1 MTKEELSKYYYLKQE
16 IKQIEDKIKEIDSTF
31 MRASLINC
39 EKFERKLS
47 NPQEKRMILI
57 EKYEQKLEIAI
68 NKSIEELIKI
78 EEFINSIEDPEN
90 RMIFRYRYI
99 ELKSWNE
106 ISSLIHISRSAIFER
121 HNKISTLIGF
131 SV

>member
-1 MTKEELSKYYYLKQE
+1 MTKEELSKYYYFKQE

-68 NKSIEELIKI
+68 NKSIEELIKM

-121 HNKISTLIGF
+121 HNKILKT
-131 SV
+131 

>member
-16 IKQIEDKIKEIDSTF
+16 IKQIEDKIEEIDSTF

-106 ISSLIHISRSAIFER
+106 ISILIHISRSAIFER
-121 HNKISTLIGF
+121 HNKILKT
-131 SV
+131 

>member
-16 IKQIEDKIKEIDSTF
+16 IKQIEDKIKEIESTF

-121 HNKISTLIGF
+121 HNKILKT
-131 SV
+131 

>member
-1 MTKEELSKYYYLKQE
+1 MTKEELSKYYYLKHE

-121 HNKISTLIGF
+121 HNKILKT
-131 SV
+131 

>member
-106 ISSLIHISRSAIFER
+106 ISSLIHISRSEIFER
-121 HNKISTLIGF
+121 HNKILKT
-131 SV
+131 

>member
-16 IKQIEDKIKEIDSTF
+16 IKRIEDKIEEIDSTF

-121 HNKISTLIGF
+121 HNKILKT
-131 SV
+131 

>member
-16 IKQIEDKIKEIDSTF
+16 IKQIEDKIREIDSTF

-121 HNKISTLIGF
+121 HNKILKT
-131 SV
+131 

>member
-1 MTKEELSKYYYLKQE
+1 MTKEELSKYYYFKQE

-90 RMIFRYRYI
+90 RMIFRYRFI

-121 HNKISTLIGF
+121 HNKILKT
-131 SV
+131 

>member
-16 IKQIEDKIKEIDSTF
+16 IKQIEDNIKEIDSTF

-39 EKFERKLS
+39 QKFERKLS

-57 EKYEQKLEIAI
+57 EKYEQKLEIAL

-121 HNKISTLIGF
+121 HNKILKT
-131 SV
+131 

>member
-78 EEFINSIEDPEN
+78 EEFINSIEDLEN

-121 HNKISTLIGF
+121 HNKILKT
-131 SV
+131 

>member
-1 MTKEELSKYYYLKQE
+1 MTKEELSKYYYFKQE
-16 IKQIEDKIKEIDSTF
+16 IKQVEDKIKEIDSTF

-121 HNKISTLIGF
+121 HNKILKT
-131 SV
+131 

>member
-1 MTKEELSKYYYLKQE
+1 MTKEKLSKYYYLKQE

-121 HNKISTLIGF
+121 HNKILKT
-131 SV
+131 

>member
-39 EKFERKLS
+39 EKFERRLS

-57 EKYEQKLEIAI
+57 EKYTEKLEKAI
-68 NKSIEELIKI
+68 EKALEELIKI
-78 EEFINSIEDPEN
+78 EEFINSIEDPEV
-90 RMIFRYRYI
+90 RIIFRYRYI
-99 ELKSWNE
+99 ELKNWEE
-106 ISSLIHISRSAIFER
+106 IAKLVFMSRASVCRKHQEYL
-121 HNKISTLIGF
+121 NKCL
-131 SV
+131 

>member
-16 IKQIEDKIKEIDSTF
+16 IKQIEDKIKEIDPTF

-47 NPQEKRMILI
+47 NTQEKRMILI

-78 EEFINSIEDPEN
+78 EEFINSI
-90 RMIFRYRYI
+90 
-99 ELKSWNE
+99 
-106 ISSLIHISRSAIFER
+106 
-121 HNKISTLIGF
+121 
-131 SV
+131 

>member
-39 EKFERKLS
+39 GKFERKLS
-47 NPQEKRMILI
+47 NPQENRMILI

-121 HNKISTLIGF
+121 HNKILKT
-131 SV
+131 

>member
-16 IKQIEDKIKEIDSTF
+16 IKQIEDNIKEIDSTF

-57 EKYEQKLEIAI
+57 EKYEQKLEIAL

-121 HNKISTLIGF
+121 HNKILKT
-131 SV
+131 

>member
-16 IKQIEDKIKEIDSTF
+16 IKQIEDKIEEIDSTF

-57 EKYEQKLEIAI
+57 EKYEKKLEIAI

-121 HNKISTLIGF
+121 HNKILKI
-131 SV
+131 

>member
-47 NPQEKRMILI
+47 NPQEKIMILI

-121 HNKISTLIGF
+121 HNKILKT
-131 SV
+131 

>member
-90 RMIFRYRYI
+90 RMIFRYRFI

-121 HNKISTLIGF
+121 HNKILKT
-131 SV
+131 

>member
-47 NPQEKRMILI
+47 NPKEKRMILI

-121 HNKISTLIGF
+121 HNKILKT
-131 SV
+131 

>member
-16 IKQIEDKIKEIDSTF
+16 IKQIEDKIEEIDSTF

-106 ISSLIHISRSAIFER
+106 ISSLIHISRSAIFQR
-121 HNKISTLIGF
+121 HNKILKI
-131 SV
+131 

>member
-68 NKSIEELIKI
+68 NKSIGELIKI

-121 HNKISTLIGF
+121 HNKILKT
-131 SV
+131 

>member
-16 IKQIEDKIKEIDSTF
+16 IKQIEDIIKEIDSTF
-31 MRASLINC
+31 MRASLINRG
-39 EKFERKLS
+39 KFERKLS

-121 HNKISTLIGF
+121 HNKILKT
-131 SV
+131 

>member
-16 IKQIEDKIKEIDSTF
+16 IKQIEDKIEEIDSTF

-57 EKYEQKLEIAI
+57 EKYEQKLKIAI

-90 RMIFRYRYI
+90 RMIFRYSGI
-99 ELKSWNE
+99 GVNSWNE
-106 ISSLIHISRSAIFER
+106 RSGLIHISGSAIFER
-121 HNKISTLIGF
+121 HNRILKT
-131 SV
+131 

>member
-1 MTKEELSKYYYLKQE
+1 
-16 IKQIEDKIKEIDSTF
+16 

-78 EEFINSIEDPEN
+78 EEL
-90 RMIFRYRYI
+90 
-99 ELKSWNE
+99 LKS
-106 ISSLIHISRSAIFER
+106 I
-121 HNKISTLIGF
+121 
-131 SV
+131 

>member
-57 EKYEQKLEIAI
+57 KKYEQKLEIAI

-121 HNKISTLIGF
+121 HNKILKT
-131 SV
+131 

>member
-78 EEFINSIEDPEN
+78 E
-90 RMIFRYRYI
+90 
-99 ELKSWNE
+99 
-106 ISSLIHISRSAIFER
+106 
-121 HNKISTLIGF
+121 
-131 SV
+131 

>member
-16 IKQIEDKIKEIDSTF
+16 IKQIEDKIEEIDSTF

-121 HNKISTLIGF
+121 NNKILKT
-131 SV
+131 

>member
-78 EEFINSIEDPEN
+78 EEFINSIENPEN

-121 HNKISTLIGF
+121 HNKILKI
-131 SV
+131 

>member
-16 IKQIEDKIKEIDSTF
+16 IKQIEDKIKEIDSTI

-106 ISSLIHISRSAIFER
+106 ISILIHISRSAIFER
-121 HNKISTLIGF
+121 HNKILKI
-131 SV
+131 

>member
-1 MTKEELSKYYYLKQE
+1 MTKEELSKYYYLKHE

-78 EEFINSIEDPEN
+78 KEFINSIEDPEN

-121 HNKISTLIGF
+121 HNKILKT
-131 SV
+131 

>member
-1 MTKEELSKYYYLKQE
+1 MTKEELSKYYYFKQE

-121 HNKISTLIGF
+121 HNKILKT
-131 SV
+131 

>member
-16 IKQIEDKIKEIDSTF
+16 IKQIEDKIEEIDSTF

-68 NKSIEELIKI
+68 NKSIGCRLRPAIQTPFLNLDKKQKSRIVESNICL
-78 EEFINSIEDPEN
+78 FYQ
-90 RMIFRYRYI
+90 R
-99 ELKSWNE
+99 KSWLLHFAPVSAEMTFCNPRPL
-106 ISSLIHISRSAIFER
+106 SL
-121 HNKISTLIGF
+121 F
-131 SV
+131 SQ

>member
-39 EKFERKLS
+39 EKFERRLS

-57 EKYEQKLEIAI
+57 EKYTEKLEKAI
-68 NKSIEELIKI
+68 EKAL
-78 EEFINSIEDPEN
+78 EN
-90 RMIFRYRYI
+90 LNFC
-99 ELKSWNE
+99 
-106 ISSLIHISRSAIFER
+106 A
-121 HNKISTLIGF
+121 
-131 SV
+131 

>member
-47 NPQEKRMILI
+47 NHQEKRMILI

-121 HNKISTLIGF
+121 HNKILKT
-131 SV
+131 

>member
-39 EKFERKLS
+39 EKFERRLS

-121 HNKISTLIGF
+121 HNKILKT
-131 SV
+131 

>member
-1 MTKEELSKYYYLKQE
+1 MTQEELSKYYYLKQE

-121 HNKISTLIGF
+121 HNKILKT
-131 SV
+131 

>member
-68 NKSIEELIKI
+68 NKSVEELIKI

-90 RMIFRYRYI
+90 RMIFKYRYI

-121 HNKISTLIGF
+121 HNKILKT
-131 SV
+131 